1 MIGCIRMYTHSSL
14 SSVDPPQVWFDL
26 KLPSHVVEEVQ
37 LSSLQLEA
45 VVYACQQHMNI
56 LSDGS
61 RAGFLIG
68 VCVYMYMYVHEF
80 SCGVGEKHMY
90 ILACVYVH

>member
-1 MIGCIRMYTHSSL
+1 M
-14 SSVDPPQVWFDL
+14 WFDL
-26 KLPSHVVEEVQ
+26 KLPAHVIEEVQ

-45 VVYACQQHMNI
+45 VTYACQQHMNI

-68 VCVYMYMYVHEF
+68 MCRTLLIVLSASECVYTGQQLSVIFLFICICMYSVR
-80 SCGVGEKHMY
+80 
-90 ILACVYVH
+90 LAPLG

>member
-1 MIGCIRMYTHSSL
+1 MYNVLCCFLPPPPPSLPSSL
-14 SSVDPPQVWFDL
+14 SNVEPPQVWFDL
-26 KLPSHVVEEVQ
+26 KLPPHVIDEVQ

-68 VCVYMYMYVHEF
+68 E
-80 SCGVGEKHMY
+80 
-90 ILACVYVH
+90 